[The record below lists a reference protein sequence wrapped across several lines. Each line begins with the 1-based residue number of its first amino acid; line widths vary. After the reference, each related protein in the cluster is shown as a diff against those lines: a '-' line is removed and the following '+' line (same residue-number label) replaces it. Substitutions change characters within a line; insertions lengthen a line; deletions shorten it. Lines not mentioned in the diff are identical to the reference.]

1 MFFFLIFPHISGWY
15 SFSAHY
21 EGRES
26 SLTGL
31 ETIPEQRAQPYDE
44 YGRPIVMDE
53 AYRKALV
60 CFIYKHSNLRTL
72 LTH

>member
-1 MFFFLIFPHISGWY
+1 MNAWY
-15 SFSAHY
+15 WFSADC

-31 ETIPEQRAQPYDE
+31 ETIPEQRAQMYDE
-44 YGRPIVMDE
+44 YGQPIVMDE

-60 CFIYKHSNLRTL
+60 CFIYKLSNS
-72 LTH
+72 